1 MVRKKGRKK
10 SRDDSKREG
19 FAPRD
24 SRESKIYEE
33 PKKRGPKQPPQKPKR
48 SKNLY
53 GESDNE
59 EDAEDIP
66 EEMVL
71 IIT

>member
-1 MVRKKGRKK
+1 MVRKKGRKN

-33 PKKRGPKQPPQKPKR
+33 PERRKPKPPPQKPKR
-48 SKNLY
+48 SKNFY
-53 GESDNE
+53 GENE
-59 EDAEDIP
+59 NDEDAEDIP
-66 EEMVL
+66 EEMVR